1 MECVEFKKISGVVIP
16 PPPPKL
22 FNCSILDRDLLFH
35 FEIWDTISISKNA
48 TLQCSALC
56 SFAFPMFYG
65 QNSKI
70 LPKRNVRF
78 FCSRTVPT

>member
-16 PPPPKL
+16 PPKL
-22 FNCSILDRDLLFH
+22 FNCLILDRDLLFR

-48 TLQCSALC
+48 TLQRSALC
-56 SFAFPMFYG
+56 SFAFPIFYG

-70 LPKRNVRF
+70 LTK
-78 FCSRTVPT
+78 